1 MLSCILLFCVMLYI
15 YTYTHT
21 HTYIYIYI
29 YNAMASFFCHV
40 MSFNYQNHA
49 CVAGGR
55 VVAAVVALVAGG
67 GVGLV
72 V

>member
-1 MLSCILLFCVMLYI
+1 MLYI
-15 YTYTHT
+15 YIYTHTYTHT
-21 HTYIYIYI
+21 HIYIYTHIFCNGMFFVI
-29 YNAMASFFCHV
+29 YCSV

-67 GVGLV
+67 SVGLV